1 MSYKKNILFSSNDLY
16 DYLLKLI
23 KTYPIISIEDP
34 FAEEDIEYFKKLKE
48 NSPSYL
54 QIVGDD
60 LVVTNTKLIKKAY
73 KKNAVNSILI
83 KPNQIGTISETSNAL
98 KLSNELNLMSILS
111 ARSGETEDNF
121 ISDLSVGWKMKQLK
135 VGSFSRSER
144 MSKWN
149 QCLRIGEKFKDKYAM
164 HKIWNF

>member
-1 MSYKKNILFSSNDLY
+1 MLYLYYVLFFFLELKNLVE
-16 DYLLKLI
+16 K
-23 KTYPIISIEDP
+23 YPIISIEDP
-34 FAEEDIEYFKKLKE
+34 FAEEDIAYFKKLKE

-73 KKNAVNSILI
+73 EKNAINSILI
-83 KPNQIGTISETSNAL
+83 KPNQIGTISETLNAL
-98 KLSNELNLMSILS
+98 KLSNKLNLMSILS
-111 ARSGETEDNF
+111 ARSGESEDNF
-121 ISDLSVGWKMKQLK
+121 ISDLSVGWNMKQLK